1 MAKSAVSKKS
11 SSKKKSSKKSAR
23 SSGPPQI
30 RNKRA
35 FHEYHVLEKVDA
47 GIALQGTEV
56 KSIRDG
62 KITLG
67 ESYVRVDNDEV
78 YLVNCHIPEY
88 KPGSWTNHDP
98 NRKRKLLLH
107 RKEIVKLRVRI
118 EEKGLTI
125 VPLRLFFNQRGYAK
139 IEIGVCRGKQLHDK
153 RQAMKERDANR
164 DIARQISGRE

>member
-1 MAKSAVSKKS
+1 MAKSSSKKS
-11 SSKKKSSKKSAR
+11 SSKTSSKSGG
-23 SSGPPQI
+23 SGGPPQL

-35 FHEYHVLEKVDA
+35 FHEYHVLEKVEA

-67 ESYVRVDNDEV
+67 ESYVRVDGDEV
-78 YLVNCHIPEY
+78 FLVNCHIPEY

-98 NRKRKLLLH
+98 TRKRKLLLH
-107 RKEIVKLRVRI
+107 KREIAKLRVRV

-125 VPLRLFFNQRGYAK
+125 VPLRLYFNARGYAK
-139 IEIGVCRGKQLHDK
+139 VEVGVCRGKQLHDK
-153 RQAMKERDANR
+153 RQAMKARDAKR
-164 DIARQISGRE
+164 DMERQMSDRH